1 MDSSGR
7 RYLRW
12 MTTRRYQLCIQI
24 RAVPKL
30 MLIEAEI
37 LELLGPV
44 RVGIAQALDVDATRE
59 AALNRGL
66 DELWRKKRKRERQ
79 VDLTHRASLAL
90 CQLPGV
96 SDGACHDLVEP
107 SAAARDRADQPK
119 ASLGASGPDVFP
131 DGPVRHN
138 VASCCWFVT
147 KRPTFMKNLSQ
158 LIRLIKG
165 SFRVLQLTRAA
176 RDSEGHRSRRR
187 SR

>member
-59 AALNRGL
+59 AALNGGL

-79 VDLTHRASLAL
+79 VDLTHRASLAV

-107 SAAARDRADQPK
+107 SAAARDGVDQTK
-119 ASLGASGPDVFP
+119 ASLSAIRPDIFS
-131 DGPVRHN
+131 DGPMRHQDLP
-138 VASCCWFVT
+138 
-147 KRPTFMKNLSQ
+147 K
-158 LIRLIKG
+158 
-165 SFRVLQLTRAA
+165 SF
-176 RDSEGHRSRRR
+176 
-187 SR
+187 

>member
-1 MDSSGR
+1 
-7 RYLRW
+7 
-12 MTTRRYQLCIQI
+12 
-24 RAVPKL
+24 

-119 ASLGASGPDVFP
+119 ASLGAVRPDL
-131 DGPVRHN
+131 
-138 VASCCWFVT
+138 
-147 KRPTFMKNLSQ
+147 LSECSARQ
-158 LIRLIKG
+158 EDFSE
-165 SFRVLQLTRAA
+165 SF
-176 RDSEGHRSRRR
+176 
-187 SR
+187 